1 MSLSQPSLFSSN
13 LLLAQLTLLPHPE
26 WTRALLLIG
35 SLSLLSHHEWTCPL
49 LLIGF
54 KLIVVV
60 GVIHIQQI
68 TYRTFKSQMEQ
79 K

>member
-26 WTRALLLIG
+26 WT
-35 SLSLLSHHEWTCPL
+35 WPL

-60 GVIHIQQI
+60 GVVHSQQI